1 MSITPL
7 SCRYNV
13 YLGLITVLLLIIG
26 LGSGVTRPLAE
37 NVVAQTTGICD
48 RTEEVADAVVAEV
61 QNSRAEAT
69 CADITEDE
77 LGSIEGPLSISPPV
91 LQSGDFAGLTS
102 LTELEITGSELVLLR
117 SDTFAGLGD
126 LETLVV
132 KSPSLTTIHSG
143 AFDGLANAKTL
154 HLQGNNIKAVPRD
167 IFRGLDNLE
176 TLRVYGNRIS
186 SLPIGVFSGLERLG
200 VLDLHTGGV
209 KNLSH
214 GVLAGMP
221 NLRALHFRNESTG
234 TLESG
239 AFSGL
244 DNLQWL
250 YLEGSGI
257 TKMGSDAFAG
267 LHNLRRLYLNDNEIV
282 SLPNG
287 VFRHLENITHLHMHG
302 NVLETLPS
310 GTFRGLDQLRELFL
324 HDNNIN
330 RLPADIF
337 QGIDSLEILHLDRNQ
352 LTEVPDNLVKGLT
365 GLKDLT
371 FFHNHLSDVS
381 GLDLSDLTNLRWV
394 DFDGN
399 MLTALPED
407 LFVAPPCSL
416 RIVGIAGNEFD
427 GVPSATIDGIDYE
440 ILDVLPQSSTPGC
453 ESDDGITDLWI
464 DDISLSSENLA
475 VIRDDFTKLEWI
487 SMPDTGAT
495 SESVI
500 DFLANR
506 SSATLDGIDLSS
518 NDLSDWNDVDRDAM
532 VDAIKKNENLVTLR
546 LSDTGINGDTAIA
559 ILENAVRGLRRVDFS
574 ENDLSSWND
583 PDVQDQLGA
592 AFSRLPKSEWW
603 FIELADT
610 SIDSTAAG
618 PILTNVARTSGE
630 SDFVSIEFS
639 DNRITEIDAS
649 WFEEWEVLSDL
660 HLSNNELSTF
670 DPAVLTKFADTLRYL
685 YLDGNPLE
693 PIPPIE
699 EFEAVLPN
707 LIELE
712 LPVAEPVDE
721 LMPSELPSTGGRSPD
736 SDVMLLLLIIG
747 ASAVVAGVSMV
758 TMVRQRR
765 PR

>member
-1 MSITPL
+1 M
-7 SCRYNV
+7 
-13 YLGLITVLLLIIG
+13 VLLLIIS

-102 LTELEITGSELVLLR
+102 LTELEITGRELVLLR

-126 LETLVV
+126 LETLEI

-154 HLQGNNIKAVPRD
+154 QLQGNNIKAVPRD
-167 IFRGLDNLE
+167 IFRALDNLE

-209 KNLSH
+209 INLSH

-287 VFRHLENITHLHMHG
+287 VFRHLENITHLHLHG
-302 NVLETLPS
+302 NALETLPS

-352 LTEVPDNLVKGLT
+352 LTEVPDNLVEGLT

-440 ILDVLPQSSTPGC
+440 ILDVLPQSSTSGC

-464 DDISLSSENLA
+464 DDISLSSESLA
-475 VIRDDFTKLEWI
+475 VIRDDFTKLEWL
-487 SMPDTGAT
+487 SMTNTGST

-546 LSDTGINGDTAIA
+546 LSDSGINGDTAIA

-603 FIELADT
+603 FIELDNT
-610 SIDSTAAG
+610 SIDPTAAG
-618 PILTNVARTSGE
+618 SILTNVARTSGE

-639 DNRITEIDAS
+639 DNRITEIDVS

-660 HLSNNELSTF
+660 HLSNNQLSTF
-670 DPAVLTKFADTLRYL
+670 DPAVLTKFSDTLRYL

-693 PIPPIE
+693 PVPPIE

-721 LMPSELPSTGGRSPD
+721 RLPSELPSTGGRSPD